1 MEQLREEQKE
11 ALQVAKDY
19 LVKLTTGMESLVP
32 ELKGDR
38 KDDTDDFLKQCLE
51 GLNWMIQIYNRT
63 SDLINEGKERIVKT
77 EVNESI
83 LRFNEAM
90 QSKDDNKIAEAL
102 ENDIIVFL
110 HNLSKA
116 IDEVL

>member
-11 ALQVAKDY
+11 ALQAAKEY
-19 LVKLTTGMESLVP
+19 LVKLTAGMESLVP
-32 ELKGDR
+32 ELRGDR

-51 GLNWMIQIYNRT
+51 GLNWVIEIYNRT
-63 SDLINEGKERIVKT
+63 SDIINEGKERIVKAET
-77 EVNESI
+77 NNSI

-90 QSKDDNKIAEAL
+90 QSKNDKKVAEAL
-102 ENDIIVFL
+102 EKDIIVFL
-110 HNLSKA
+110 HNLSRA

>member
-1 MEQLREEQKE
+1 MGQLREEQKE

-19 LVKLTTGMESLVP
+19 LVKLIAGMESVVP

-38 KDDTDDFLKQCLE
+38 REDTDEFLKQCLN
-51 GLNWMIQIYNRT
+51 GFNWTIQIYNRT
-63 SDLINEGKERIVKT
+63 SDLINEGKIRIVKT
-77 EVNESI
+77 EVNKSI

-90 QSKDDNKIAEAL
+90 QSKNNRKVAEVL
-102 ENDIIVFL
+102 EKDIIVFL
-110 HNLSKA
+110 NNFSKA